1 MFFRPA
7 VQAIENVNPAVTGFL
22 GGLGLPIIFSWI
34 VGGLFAAGATS
45 MALFRQEL
53 KGSGDHIDVSI
64 TECVA
69 STMMATQ
76 TIYPFMGGVQT
87 RRRSEGSMF
96 ENPMP
101 CKDGWIISQAGGGA
115 TWEDISEVFRAP
127 DLLEPRF
134 ANSAQRSLNGPEMDQ
149 IILDAIK
156 DRSKWDLFGEAAKAR
171 MLFGL
176 VQTPKELAQCPQL
189 ESREFYRETDH
200 PVLGKIRVPAELFK
214 FSETPY
220 QLRMSAPTLGQNN
233 NEIYVDGLGY
243 TPQEAIQL
251 RQLDII

>member
-1 MFFRPA
+1 
-7 VQAIENVNPAVTGFL
+7 
-22 GGLGLPIIFSWI
+22 
-34 VGGLFAAGATS
+34 
-45 MALFRQEL
+45 
-53 KGSGDHIDVSI
+53 
-64 TECVA
+64 
-69 STMMATQ
+69 
-76 TIYPFMGGVQT
+76 
-87 RRRSEGSMF
+87 
-96 ENPMP
+96 
-101 CKDGWIISQAGGGA
+101 
-115 TWEDISEVFRAP
+115 
-127 DLLEPRF
+127 
-134 ANSAQRSLNGPEMDQ
+134 LNGPEMDQ
-149 IILDAIK
+149 IILEAIK
-156 DRSKWDLFGEAAKAR
+156 DRSKWALFGEAAKAR

-189 ESREFYRETDH
+189 ESRDFYRETDH